1 LTWYALVVVDGL
13 RERKKAQ
20 MRLHLRDVAL
30 KLFTER
36 GFDGVSVAEI
46 AAAADVSKMTVL
58 NYFPTKEDLVVSH
71 LEDHVEEPA
80 RVVRGR
86 APGESALA
94 ALRRHFLAA
103 LADRDPATGLSDAPK
118 VRAVQELMLGT
129 PVLMMRVLDFSARS
143 RVTLTEAFA
152 EATGAAADDPTPRLA
167 AAQVMGVRLA
177 LVTENGRRMSIG
189 ESADAVY
196 PDAVAAANL
205 AFDMLERG
213 LGIYVA
219 DSPVTGSV
227 STPRR

>member
-1 LTWYALVVVDGL
+1 MVDGL

-20 MRLHLRDVAL
+20 MHQHLREVAM

-58 NYFPTKEDLVVSH
+58 NYFPTKEDLVVSYM
-71 LEDHVEEPA
+71 EDHVEEPA

-103 LADRDPATGLSDAPK
+103 LADRDPATGLSDAPR
-118 VRAVQELMLGT
+118 VRAVQQLMMGT
-129 PVLMMRVLDFSARS
+129 PVLMMRVLTFARRS
-143 RVTLTEAFA
+143 EDALTEAFA
-152 EATGAAADDPTPRLA
+152 ELTGAAAGDLTPRLA

-177 LVTENGRRMSIG
+177 LMSENGRRISTG

-205 AFDMLERG
+205 AFDLLERG
-213 LGIYVA
+213 MGNYAAGLPAGGP
-219 DSPVTGSV
+219 PVTG
-227 STPRR
+227 

>member
-1 LTWYALVVVDGL
+1 MADGL

-20 MRLHLRDVAL
+20 MHRHLREVAIW
-30 KLFTER
+30 LFSER

-71 LEDHVEEPA
+71 MEDHVEEPA

-94 ALRRHFLAA
+94 ALRRQFLAA
-103 LADRDPATGLSDAPK
+103 LADRDPATGLSDVPK
-118 VRAVQELMLGT
+118 VRAVQQLMMGT
-129 PVLMMRVLDFSARS
+129 PVLMMRVLTFARRS
-143 RVTLTEAFA
+143 EDALTEAFA
-152 EATGAAADDPTPRLA
+152 ELTGAAPGDLTPRLA

-177 LVTENGRRMSIG
+177 LMTENGRRISTG

-205 AFDMLERG
+205 AFDLLERG
-213 LGIYVA
+213 MGNYAAGLPAGGP
-219 DSPVTGSV
+219 PVTG
-227 STPRR
+227 